1 MRILIT
7 GSRDWVDVTF
17 VEDKLASFTENI
29 ESASI
34 TLVSGHCLTGADA
47 IAEAFAKQLGWQV
60 ERHPADWS
68 RYGKQAGFVRNDY
81 MVKLGADLCLAF
93 IKDNSK
99 GATMSA
105 TLAEKVNIPTVR
117 FDNKT
122 PQDKLG
128 EDQ

>member
-1 MRILIT
+1 
-7 GSRDWVDVTF
+7 
-17 VEDKLASFTENI
+17 
-29 ESASI
+29 
-34 TLVSGHCLTGADA
+34 
-47 IAEAFAKQLGWQV
+47 
-60 ERHPADWS
+60 
-68 RYGKQAGFVRNDY
+68 

-105 TLAEKVNIPTVR
+105 TLAEKANIPTVR